1 MPTLFLLLLILLP
14 TLASA
19 GIQRRDSFISS
30 IYQFKQGIQ
39 LPLHSKIQ
47 SISMPLNKIRA
58 RVLRSPKDPRV
69 EKIVIKTRGKSL
81 MKISEQLAKKG
92 HTIYLYQE
100 IKNALH
106 KNKKEFTLTPKML
119 KHADERRLEQL
130 YTSRHHRLKLN
141 TRRLSSRKRMQLL
154 HELKYFFDVKSL
166 HRIRKKLM
174 LKKSID
180 IDKDLLPS
188 FASRVV
194 RNYTIFRG
202 PNCFHAA
209 LAFQD
214 PGLPRS
220 SFLNVKEEVGYHRA
234 MINHDEL
241 WRVLD
246 KNFYTVQPSISKL
259 KFGDIIVF
267 FRIPTD
273 REEIPNF
280 RWLKHTAVY
289 LFNDYTFSKGSKSSN
304 SPYTVKTLAQEW
316 ETWKRLLKSPAIKV
330 FRRSAR
336 NLNKK
341 HTADLQ
347 DWLYW

>member
-1 MPTLFLLLLILLP
+1 MPALYLLLLMILP
-14 TLASA
+14 TLANA

-30 IYQFKQGIQ
+30 IYRFKQGIQ
-39 LPLHSKIQ
+39 LPLQDKIQ
-47 SISMPLNKIRA
+47 DISMPLGKVKA
-58 RVLRSPKDPRV
+58 RVLRAQKDPRV
-69 EKIVIKTRGKSL
+69 EKIVIKTRGDSL
-81 MKISEQLAKKG
+81 LKVSDKLAKKG
-92 HTIYLYQE
+92 HSIYLHQE
-100 IKNALH
+100 IKNSLN
-106 KNKKEFTLTPKML
+106 KNKKEFSLTPKML
-119 KHADERRLEQL
+119 KHLDDGQLGKL
-130 YTSRHHRLKLN
+130 YTSKHHRLKLN
-141 TRRLSSRKRMQLL
+141 TRKLSSRKRMKLL
-154 HELKYFFDVKSL
+154 HELKYFFNIKSL
-166 HRIRKKLM
+166 HKIRKQLM
-174 LKKSID
+174 LKKTLD

-194 RNYTIFRG
+194 RRYTIFRG

-220 SFLNVKEEVGYHRA
+220 SFLYVKEETGYHRA

-267 FRIPTD
+267 FRVPTN
-273 REEIPNF
+273 REEMPNF

-289 LFNDYTFSKGSKSSN
+289 LFNNYTFSKGSKSSN
-304 SPYTVKTLAQEW
+304 SPYTVKTLEQEW
-316 ETWKRLLKSPAIKV
+316 QTWKRLLKSPAIKV
-330 FRRSAR
+330 FRRSVR
-336 NLNKK
+336 NFNKK